1 MKTKLAVV
9 FFILLPVVVLGSL
22 YGLSRDFSERNRE
35 VPTQMQ
41 YSPASLSY
49 TENPI
54 LPEDM
59 TLQTPPSGTVRRGF
73 LPLHYQATPEDEA
86 RAGKELVNPFQPTP
100 ENIARGKYIYT
111 NTCAVC
117 HGTTGVGDGPI
128 AAKYMPPTS
137 YKAPASIAL
146 PDGAMFHIITYGRNN
161 GNMPPH
167 AAQVLPDDRWKVIL
181 YIRTLQK
188 Q

>member
-73 LPLHYQATPEDEA
+73 LPLHYQATPEMKPVRERTRQSIPA
-86 RAGKELVNPFQPTP
+86 YAAK
-100 ENIARGKYIYT
+100 NIARKIYLYEHLCRLSW
-111 NTCAVC
+111 NDR
-117 HGTTGVGDGPI
+117 VGDGPI